1 MPKLGIFDHQ
11 VDRACQTSLS
21 FHRESAEREARLLS
35 DLERIFGTI
44 EANRR
49 RYDETQDR
57 AFDELVRV
65 VERRGVTEDEIGEAL
80 AAMRQQRRDGE
91 F

>member
-1 MPKLGIFDHQ
+1 MKMPVF
-11 VDRACQTSLS
+11 RETFFAS
-21 FHRESAEREARLLS
+21 HRDSAEREARLLS

-57 AFDELVRV
+57 AFDELMRV
-65 VERRGVTEDEIGEAL
+65 LERRRITEDEIGDAL
-80 AAMRQQRRDGE
+80 KAMRQQRRDGE
-91 F
+91 W